1 MQFFNW
7 IIRVSVVIAFVIACT
22 TAFAQT
28 GTSNITGSVIDSSG
42 AVVPGAT
49 VTATNEATGVKSTQ
63 TTTDSGVYAFS
74 SLPVGNYTIMV
85 EKQGFKTLVKTN
97 NALQVGTPLTVDVS
111 LEVGSVEE
119 KVTVVGGAE
128 QLNTANAT
136 IGNVVEQK
144 AIETLPLN
152 GRNPL
157 SLLLLEP
164 GVTQRSAGATG
175 SGVHVNGSRDRA
187 FNVTIDGIEANES
200 SVPNPVSNLYRLTPD
215 NVQEYKVTTN
225 NATAEEGRNSG
236 ASISVATRSGTSEFH
251 GTGYLFIRNEGF
263 NSNEFFASAQGTP
276 KPVIRMF
283 QPGFEMGG
291 PIRKNKTF
299 FFGSYQYNRIDFTQP
314 IDQTFGTPL
323 VLTATAR
330 AGVFRYF
337 IPDSS
342 NPLVVGGTTITRNS
356 PLLVNP
362 LTGVPIVPNCG
373 GAITVRCI
381 ASYDTRPGAGNNTL
395 GKTLDSVVAGIL
407 NPWPLPNAFTSG
419 DGLNTGAFLWNPP
432 TAVRGPAYAARVD
445 HNFNGSNSMFVRYL
459 FSDYNTLKGDPLN
472 GRPQVFP
479 SEPPL
484 GEVFRRTS
492 NLAVSYRRVFSPRV
506 VNELTFG
513 YARFG
518 FLFTQGE
525 ANPAWPDNPPYDFS
539 NISEGYINT
548 PRTARWVTSPQILDN
563 LSLVHGSHV
572 FRTGM
577 NFRFYRHVDQ
587 RGQPGGINV
596 TPSITFSGSTRPA
609 FKTTASAACPGPN
622 CNSGFIAPVGA
633 INNTDQTNLSAYINN
648 LYGLPASINQVFLGN
663 LNNDAFLPFKTGDSV
678 TLYAQKHNAD
688 QYNLYFQDEWK
699 VRPNLT
705 LNYGARW
712 EINPP
717 LNTSPAGSVFVATTP
732 IAGTPLPATPVVN
745 ASGAVTFAPAKRWY
759 EGDFKWAIGPRFGLA
774 WSPDFKNGFLNK
786 LTGGSG
792 RSVIRLGYGL
802 AFDTISSFQVTAVAG
817 RIPGEVQSCAS
828 SFSTT
833 TQSFS
838 TITNGCANS
847 AALFTSLNNTIAG
860 GFPTVLPAPI
870 LKPSSLLTPPQ
881 QLNTN
886 APPVTVFAPHMQL
899 PTVHQWNLSLQR
911 ELPWGL
917 VMEAGYIGRRGEHL
931 FMAYN
936 INQINSDPILPSFLI
951 MQQNIAIAGCRPS
964 GTTSAGVACGT
975 VPPVRAQLIAAGLS
989 ATAADSNV
997 LNATATLTDL
1007 QFNAAGSFAERIE
1020 NNTLGLKLRPNQQFS
1035 RITYLDNSGDSNYH
1049 AAQFTLRR
1057 RFTSGFGL
1065 SLAYTFGKSIDNQSV
1080 DPVGS
1085 TSGGALTNTTS
1096 RAPMDIRNF
1105 RLDRG
1110 RSDFDRRQILQ
1121 GATVWEV
1128 PVGKGKH
1135 FLASSSGI
1143 VNHIL
1148 GGWTINTLFNY
1159 MTGEPFSVMA
1169 GGDSTAAPGGRT
1181 ANAAHTSRAIM
1192 QRPVSAE
1199 LQYLTGQT
1207 SLGPVLFPT
1216 STALA
1221 CGRDPNSPFC
1231 IPAPG
1236 QNGDGRNL
1244 FTAPSYWNLDLGFIK
1259 TFQISERFKL
1269 QFRTEMFNAL
1279 NHANFDNPRD
1289 ASVGSP
1295 SLSSQDFGRV
1305 CCATV
1310 APPSTQTVVQT
1321 GEAARVIQFALKLQ
1335 F

>member
-1 MQFFNW
+1 
-7 IIRVSVVIAFVIACT
+7 VICAT

-28 GTSNITGSVIDSSG
+28 GTSNITGSVTDSTG

-49 VTATNEATGVKSTQ
+49 VTAKNEATGVTSTQ

-74 SLPVGNYTIMV
+74 ALPVGNYTITV
-85 EKQGFKTLVKTN
+85 EKQGFKTLLKTSN
-97 NALQVGTPLTVDVS
+97 VLEVGTPLKVDVV

-128 QLNTANAT
+128 QLNSTNAT

-144 AIETLPLN
+144 AIEKLPLN

-157 SLLLLEP
+157 TLLLLEP

-200 SVPNPVSNLYRLTPD
+200 SVPNPVGNLYRLTPD

-263 NSNEFFASAQGTP
+263 NSNEFFANAQGTP

-283 QPGFEMGG
+283 QPGFEIGG
-291 PIRKNKTF
+291 PIKKNKTF

-323 VLTATAR
+323 VLTSTAR
-330 AGVFRYF
+330 AGIFRYF
-337 IPDSS
+337 IRDPANPFMS
-342 NPLVVGGTTITRNS
+342 NGVEITRNNVA
-356 PLLVNP
+356 LVNP
-362 LTGVPIVPNCG
+362 VTGVPLVPNCG

-381 ASYDTRPGAGNNTL
+381 ASYDTRSAANNTL
-395 GKTLDSVVAGIL
+395 GRPLDSVVAGIL
-407 NPWPLPNAFTSG
+407 NPYPVPNAFTSG

-432 TAVRGPAYAARVD
+432 TAVRGPAYAVRVD
-445 HNFNGSNSMFVRYL
+445 HNFNANNSMFARYL

-492 NLAVSYRRVFSPRV
+492 NLAVSYRRVFSSRI

-525 ANPAWPDNPPYDFS
+525 ANPAWPNNPPYDFQ
-539 NISEGYINT
+539 NLSEGYINT
-548 PRTARWVTSPQILDN
+548 PRTARWVTSPQVLDN

-572 FRTGM
+572 FRTGL

-596 TPSITFSGSTRPA
+596 TPSITFSGTTRPRA
-609 FKTTASAACPGPN
+609 
-622 CNSGFIAPVGA
+622 NSGFAGSTTG
-633 INNTDQTNLSAYINN
+633 INATDSTNLSSYINN
-648 LYGLPASINQVFLGN
+648 LYGLPASITQVFLGN
-663 LNNDAFLPFKTGDSV
+663 LHDNAFLPFKVGDSV
-678 TLYAQKHNAD
+678 TLYAQKHNVD
-688 QYNLYFQDEWK
+688 QYNFYFQDEWK
-699 VRPNLT
+699 LRPNLT
-705 LNYGARW
+705 INYGARW

-717 LNTSPAGSVFVATTP
+717 INTSPDASVFVATTP
-732 IAGTPLPATPVVN
+732 IAGTPLPASPVVGQPG
-745 ASGAVTFAPAKRWY
+745 SVTFAPAKRWY
-759 EGDFKWAIGPRFGLA
+759 EGDFNWAIGPRFGMA
-774 WSPDFKNGFLNK
+774 WSPDFKSGFLHRVFGDSSK
-786 LTGGSG
+786 
-792 RSVIRLGYGL
+792 SVIRLGYGI

-817 RIPGEVQSCAS
+817 RIPGEVQSCTS
-828 SFSTT
+828 SFSTST
-833 TQSFS
+833 GAFS
-838 TITNGCANS
+838 AIPQCYGAGS
-847 AALFTSLNNTIAG
+847 PVPPSLSNTVAG
-860 GFPTVLPAPI
+860 GFPTQLAAPTV
-870 LKPSSLLTPPQ
+870 KPLSQLTPLQ

-886 APPVTVFAPHMQL
+886 APPITVFAPHMQL
-899 PTVHQWNLSLQR
+899 PTVHQWNLSIQR
-911 ELPWGL
+911 ELPWKM

-936 INQINSDPILPSFLI
+936 INQINSDPILPSFRI
-951 MQQNIAIAGCRPS
+951 MQANNLTAGCQPS
-964 GTTSAGVACGT
+964 GTTSGGAACGT
-975 VPPVRAQLIAAGLS
+975 PVPLRAQLIASGLS
-989 ATAADSNV
+989 SSATDTL
-997 LNATATLTDL
+997 LNQSATVTDL

-1020 NNTLGLKLRPNQQFS
+1020 NTTLALRLRPNQQFA

-1057 RFTSGFGL
+1057 RFGSGFGV
-1065 SLAYTFGKSIDNQSV
+1065 SLAYTFAKSIDNQSV
-1080 DPVGS
+1080 DPVGA
-1085 TSGGALTNTTS
+1085 TSGGAITNTTS
-1096 RAPMDIRNF
+1096 RAPTDIRNF
-1105 RLDRG
+1105 GLDRG

-1128 PVGKGKH
+1128 PVGKGKS
-1135 FLASSSGI
+1135 FLNSSSGI
-1143 VNHIL
+1143 VNQIL
-1148 GGWTINTLFNY
+1148 GGWTINTLFAY

-1181 ANAAHTSRAIM
+1181 ANAAHTARAIV
-1192 QRPVSAE
+1192 QRPISAQ
-1199 LQYLTGQT
+1199 LQYLQGQT
-1207 SLGPVLFPT
+1207 SIGPFVFPGGQ
-1216 STALA
+1216 TALP
-1221 CGRDPNSPFC
+1221 CGADPKSAFC

-1244 FTAPSYWNLDLGFIK
+1244 FTAPSYWNIDLAFIK
-1259 TFQISERFKL
+1259 TFQIRERFKL
-1269 QFRTEMFNAL
+1269 QFRTEMFNAF

-1295 SLSSQDFGRV
+1295 SLSSPDFGRT

-1321 GEAARVIQFALKLQ
+1321 GESARVIQFALKLQ